1 MPETSNAAIGG
12 SAIPGRVP
20 FLRPILAIETSCDET
35 AAAVVNA
42 DGMLVAHEVYSQV
55 KEHAA
60 FGGVVPEVAS
70 RRHIEVLPELVEE
83 VLGEAAKAGVV
94 PEAVAVTRGPGLV
107 GSLLVGV
114 QFAQAWAGARR
125 LPLLGV
131 HHLAGHLHA
140 VLLEDASWPMP
151 YLALIVSGGH
161 TSLVDVAGAGVY
173 RVFART
179 VDDAA
184 GEAFDKAARLLGLGY
199 PGGPAVAAAAE
210 TAGGDRERLVES
222 LMTHSPDFS
231 FSGLKTALRKAM
243 TGVVPDARRIA
254 VLAAS
259 FQDAVVE
266 ALAVKVERAL
276 RERRPERFLLTGGV
290 ASNRALRERIAG
302 ICGAAGVTF
311 AVPRPAY
318 CTDNAA
324 MIAMAARAG
333 AGRLMT
339 RDESADPSLEL

>member
-1 MPETSNAAIGG
+1 MSGTASRPVVGG
-12 SAIPGRVP
+12 DDRQGSPVTVP
-20 FLRPILAIETSCDET
+20 LLAIETSCDET
-35 AAAVVNA
+35 AAAVLDANGA
-42 DGMLVAHEVYSQV
+42 LVANEVYSQV
-55 KEHAA
+55 DEHAA

-70 RRHIEVLPELVEE
+70 RRHIEVLPELVED
-83 VLGEAAKAGVV
+83 LLSKALAAGVK

-114 QFAQAWAGARR
+114 QFAQAYAGARR

-140 VLLEDASWPMP
+140 VLLEDPGWQAP

-161 TSLVDVAGAGVY
+161 TSLVEVVGPGAY
-173 RVFART
+173 RILART

-199 PGGPAVAAAAE
+199 PGGPAVSRAAE
-210 TAGGDRERLVES
+210 AAGEERERLVVGV
-222 LMTHSPDFS
+222 MRHSPDFS
-231 FSGLKTALRKAM
+231 FSGLKTALRKALA
-243 TGVVPDARRIA
+243 GGVPDARRAA

-266 ALAVKVERAL
+266 ALAEKVKRAIQ
-276 RERRPERFLLTGGV
+276 ERRPERFLLTGGV
-290 ASNRALRERIAG
+290 ASNRLLRERLG
-302 ICGAAGVTF
+302 RICSEAGVRF
-311 AVPRPAY
+311 AVPRPAF

-324 MIAMAARAG
+324 MIAVAARVG
-333 AGRLMT
+333 AGRPMS
-339 RDESADPSLEL
+339 RDESANPSLEL